1 MTTKILFILF
11 TNFSLRDISQDDNE
25 DDDEEFG
32 VMNSFKGVARSYR
45 LNFAPGIRNLFGRL
59 QTAITEASNQLV
71 SVQREGRSVKYY
83 ISLRCQFYKPTEPDV
98 VTDIP
103 CVFNSETCN
112 LMPLSS
118 IKKQMEINYLNITHA
133 VENFENKGSGNH
145 LFF

>member
-1 MTTKILFILF
+1 
-11 TNFSLRDISQDDNE
+11 
-25 DDDEEFG
+25 
-32 VMNSFKGVARSYR
+32 MNSFKGVARSYR